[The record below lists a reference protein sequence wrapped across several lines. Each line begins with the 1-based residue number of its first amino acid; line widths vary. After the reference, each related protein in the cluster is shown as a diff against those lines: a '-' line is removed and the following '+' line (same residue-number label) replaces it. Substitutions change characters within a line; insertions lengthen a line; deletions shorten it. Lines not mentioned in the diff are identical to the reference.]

1 MDKQQSRGGKM
12 PGGRKQSGGYSNKPA
27 DAYLK
32 HGGDANGKAGKRIR
46 DNASKPLA
54 NKTDRG
60 EGGRRSRKVSARRNV
75 AQVAVPMP
83 EQYCRDVLDGKIV
96 ACKWVRLA
104 CERHLRDL
112 EHGHERGLVFDAK
125 AGARAIKF
133 FDFLKHSKG
142 QWADKPVTLE
152 SWQQFILWCV
162 FGWKRANGM
171 RRFRTVYAEVARKN
185 GKTTMLAGIG
195 LYMLIADGEA
205 GAEVYSAATKRDQAK
220 IMWVEAARMA
230 RKSSGLVKILDI
242 FGDKNPKATACSISV
257 SSTASKYEPLG
268 RDADSMDGLNVHCA
282 LIDELH
288 AHKTRDMVDI
298 LDTATGAR
306 RQPLILMITTAG
318 FNRQTIC
325 YEIND
330 YTKKVLSDLVED
342 DSFFG
347 MIFTLDDDD
356 DWEDETNWVKANP
369 NLGVSKRMDDMRDK
383 ATKAKAM
390 PTALNAFLRLELNI
404 WTQAE
409 TRWIN
414 LEHWDACNK
423 PFDIETLRGRECYG
437 GLDLSSTLD
446 TTALV
451 LVFPP
456 TKPDDDYVALS
467 YFWVPD
473 DNIIKRA
480 KQDRFPYDLW
490 EKRGLIEATPGEV
503 VDYDFIQAKIEEL
516 ARVYNIREIAFDRW
530 NATSLINRLAERHV
544 TKLIEFGQGYA
555 GMSPAAKLFESKY
568 VSHQLNHLGN
578 PVLSWMAGNVVVTSD
593 PAGNIKPD
601 KDKSIERIDG
611 ITALLMAL
619 DRATR
624 PGISVYED
632 RGILVL

>member
-1 MDKQQSRGGKM
+1 
-12 PGGRKQSGGYSNKPA
+12 
-27 DAYLK
+27 
-32 HGGDANGKAGKRIR
+32 
-46 DNASKPLA
+46 
-54 NKTDRG
+54 
-60 EGGRRSRKVSARRNV
+60 V
-75 AQVAVPMP
+75 P
-83 EQYCRDVLDGKIV
+83 EQYCRDVLDGKII
-96 ACKWVRLA
+96 ACKWVKLA
-104 CERHLRDL
+104 CQRHLRDL
-112 EHGHERGLVFDAK
+112 ERGYERGLWFDES
-125 AGARAIKF
+125 AGTRAIRF
-133 FDFLKHSKG
+133 FSFLKHSKG
-142 QWADKPVTLE
+142 QWAGEEVILE
-152 SWQQFILWCV
+152 PWQQFILWCV
-162 FGWKRANGM
+162 FGWKRPDGT
-171 RRFRTVYAEVARKN
+171 RRFRSVYEEVARKN
-185 GKTTMLAGIG
+185 GKSTKLAGIG
-195 LYMLIADGEA
+195 LYMLVADGEA
-205 GAEVYSAATKRDQAK
+205 GAEIYSAATKRDQAK

-230 RKSSGLVKILDI
+230 KKSPGLDRLLDI
-242 FGDKNPKATACSISV
+242 FGDRNPKATACSISV
-257 SSTASKYEPLG
+257 AETGSKYEPLG

-298 LDTATGAR
+298 LDTATGSR
-306 RQPLILMITTAG
+306 RQPLIWMITTAG

-325 YEIND
+325 YETRE
-330 YTKKVLSDLVED
+330 YSERVLAGLIED

-347 MIFTLDDDD
+347 IVFTLDEDD
-356 DWEDETNWVKANP
+356 DWEDERNWVKANP
-369 NLGVSKRMDDMRDK
+369 NLGVSKRLDDMRAK
-383 ATKAKAM
+383 ATKAKEM

-423 PFDIETLRGRECYG
+423 PFAIETLRGRECYG

-456 TKPDDDYVALS
+456 ATLNDDYIALS

-473 DNIIKRA
+473 DNIMKRV
-480 KQDRFPYDLW
+480 KRDRFPYDLW
-490 EKRGLIEATPGEV
+490 QKRGLIEATPGEV

-516 ARVYNIREIAFDRW
+516 ARLYDIREVAFDRW

-568 VSHQLNHLGN
+568 VSHQINHLGN

-611 ITALLMAL
+611 IVALMMAL
-619 DRATR
+619 DRASR